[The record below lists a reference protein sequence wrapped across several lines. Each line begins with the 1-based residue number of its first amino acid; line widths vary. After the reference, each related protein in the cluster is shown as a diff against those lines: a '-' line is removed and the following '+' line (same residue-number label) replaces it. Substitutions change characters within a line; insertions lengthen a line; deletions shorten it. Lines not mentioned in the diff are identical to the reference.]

1 MVSYQYDS
9 NGNVASVTPPGR
21 PVHTFSYTPVDMES
35 EYLPPDVGFP
45 PAIPYSY
52 NADRQLTKITRPDG
66 QAIDLNYDTA
76 GKLISITP
84 PPRRGRAGWG
94 VAYSYN
100 PATGNL
106 ETITAPD
113 GGTLNYTWDGFLLTG
128 TTWIGAI
135 TGSVTRTH
143 NADLQ
148 VSNLTVNGDTIS
160 LAYDADSLLT
170 QTGSLTIARDS
181 QNGLVTDTVLG
192 SITTSQAYS
201 TFGEVSQFTA
211 SYGGSALLDVQYTRD
226 NLGRVT
232 GKTETVEG
240 ETHTYVYTFDP
251 AGRLTEVKKDGA
263 VVSQYTY
270 DSNSNRVGAQRLC
283 ALVLRHGHIR
293 SAGPA
298 PLSHLL
304 PLGGEGWVGVTYTYT
319 ANGELQSKA
328 DTATSQTTVFEY
340 DLLGNLR
347 SVVLSDNTLIEYLID
362 GRNRRIGKKVNGV
375 LTQGFLYQDQLKPI
389 AELDASGNVTARFVY
404 GSKANVPEYMVKGG
418 QTYRIITDHLG
429 SPRLVVNA
437 SDGSVAQRMD
447 YDEFGNV
454 LQDTN
459 PGFQPFAFAGG
470 LYDSQTKLT
479 RFGARDYDPEV
490 GRWTAKDPIGF
501 AGGDVNL
508 YGYVLCMIR

>member
-1 MVSYQYDS
+1 M
-9 NGNVASVTPPGR
+9 G
-21 PVHTFSYTPVDMES
+21 
-35 EYLPPDVGFP
+35 
-45 PAIPYSY
+45 
-52 NADRQLTKITRPDG
+52 
-66 QAIDLNYDTA
+66 
-76 GKLISITP
+76 
-84 PPRRGRAGWG
+84 G

-148 VSNLTVNGDTIS
+148 VSSLTVNGDTIS

-270 DSNSNRVGAQRLC
+270 DSNSNRVGAQR
-283 ALVLRHGHIR
+283 A
-293 SAGPA
+293 A
-298 PLSHLL
+298 PLFSVTGTYDQQDRLL
-304 PLGGEGWVGVTYTYT
+304 SVISSPLGGGGLGGGVTYTYT

-508 YGYVLCMIR
+508 YGYVLHDPVNLTDSSGLSGSWWGKLLEGGHILELLYSNLVNVPGADWSQKEQERWERDRQEIREFNERITKGGL